1 MSAIVVSTLRT
12 AVLAAVTTLVLS
24 AGLVA
29 AQIYLPPAPFQSVAI
44 PPAQCPST
52 LGCTYSERNPLT
64 ANNGYRFQMLQTCGA
79 NCATQYWVSNAADG
93 KVLLTIEPIR
103 GGGLIAID
111 QSNAPHDTHPP
122 IRTIVPDYQP
132 ADAMC
137 CPSQYQDTTYT
148 WDPAASTLVAGSPTI
163 IPAAAFSGWESVRQS
178 LEGEHFFPVFQGLVG
193 VPGL

>member
-1 MSAIVVSTLRT
+1 MPALALSAVCT
-12 AVLAAVTTLVLS
+12 ALLAGTTTLALS

-29 AQIYLPPAPFQSVAI
+29 AQIYPLPAPFQSVPT
-44 PPAQCPST
+44 PPAQCPSA

-64 ANNGYRFQMLQTCGA
+64 PTDGYRFQMLQTCGA
-79 NCATQYWVSNAADG
+79 NCTTQYWVSNAADG
-93 KVLLTIEPIR
+93 KTLLTIAPIR

-111 QSNAPHDTHPP
+111 QSNAPQDTHPP

-132 ADAMC
+132 TDAMC

-148 WDPAASTLVAGSPTI
+148 WDPAGSALVGSPTI
-163 IPAAAFSGWESVRQS
+163 IPAANFRGWESERQS
-178 LEGEHFFPVFQGLVG
+178 LEGERIFPVFQGLVG